1 MHPRPNT
8 GRYRVLLA
16 DDQRE
21 VRTSLRRFFEKDGR
35 FEVISEVEDGGE
47 AVAVAA
53 RELPDVVVLDLAMPK
68 VNGLEALPRIREAVP
83 LAKIV
88 VLSSMVHFDETAA
101 KAISL
106 GASAAFDK
114 YTPPRKVIEALAKMF
129 KKERRAS

>member
-1 MHPRPNT
+1 MRAGPDQ

-47 AVAVAA
+47 AVIAAA
-53 RELPDVVVLDLAMPK
+53 RDHPDVVVLDLAMPN
-68 VNGLEALPRIREAVP
+68 VNGMEALPKIREAAP
-83 LAKIV
+83 LAKII
-88 VLSSMVHFDETAA
+88 VLSSMVHFNETAE